1 MAGTA
6 SVFRIDANLDT
17 EVTAAAANQ
26 IVEFGTGAT
35 NPDAK
40 SHASSISIRYLR
52 DVSVHPNP
60 TRELSQLQDGKLGTI
75 EVIITGFVDDPD
87 NAGLFA
93 RVNAWMVNAQTNS
106 SLKFGRFGIRWDNMT
121 VLDLTPSGTI
131 GYLISEFFMDD
142 IEEYQNKA
150 TFTLKLLRNGSV

>member
-6 SVFRIDANLDT
+6 SIFRITTVGDT
-17 EVTAAAANQ
+17 EATARTANQ

-35 NPDAK
+35 NPDAL
-40 SHASSISIRYLR
+40 SQTLSISIRYLR

-60 TRELSQLQDGKLGTI
+60 NRELSQLQDGKLGTI
-75 EVIITGFVDDPD
+75 EVIITGFVNSPD
-87 NAGLFA
+87 TAGMFA
-93 RVNAWMVNAQTNS
+93 RVDAWMTNAQTNS

-121 VLDLTPSGTI
+121 VLNLTPSGTI
-131 GYLISEFFMDD
+131 GYLITEFFMED